1 MKARNWIAF
10 VIGTLAALGVS
21 YGAYELAGYSWNQ
34 VVDYR
39 GPYAGVDL
47 PATPAGEMPAVS
59 RRVVY
64 VMIDGLRDDVS
75 RQLPTLEQLRGH
87 GFSAVVRTGDPAL
100 SFPNWTTLFS
110 GAPQR
115 ISGVTTNWFEGLV
128 KVETIFDVAARDG
141 VPSVVVGSKDFE
153 VLYGVGRLGRVSLV
167 DTSAKGYKTSRMVDE
182 ALRLTKEATAA
193 LIVVYSPDI
202 DDAGHDFGGASK
214 EYRDVAKKVDAD
226 LARLVDAL
234 DDGSTTFVVT
244 SDHGHIATGG
254 HGGFETEVVD
264 VPVVLAGPD
273 ITLGSGRGTQD
284 QLAPTVAL
292 LAGLAAP
299 RDAIGAPLDV
309 VKMRPAD
316 TARFDA
322 QRLAALGA
330 YTSTV
335 AEGLPADARP
345 KQPTTAKE
353 AEAAFAR
360 VTEERLALE
369 RGARVPLAL
378 GVVLAAVAVLAV
390 IGALSWRALVSAFGG
405 AAAYYLVYNGLF
417 FLVHGYRWSLSA
429 FNSESLLQA
438 FFNARMLEAAA
449 AGIVAAFVAGE
460 VYMVVR
466 GKDLKRAKGEYLAG
480 WLALGTATV
489 VAIQATLALQV
500 AWYLWRWGVPLTW
513 VLPDFEWAF
522 KYDLDLIQVTALAV
536 AALIAPL
543 ATFIVGRFHPF
554 PGDVKR
560 PRSAAAGA
568 PGDG

>member
-1 MKARNWIAF
+1 
-10 VIGTLAALGVS
+10 
-21 YGAYELAGYSWNQ
+21 
-34 VVDYR
+34 
-39 GPYAGVDL
+39 
-47 PATPAGEMPAVS
+47 
-59 RRVVY
+59 
-64 VMIDGLRDDVS
+64 
-75 RQLPTLEQLRGH
+75 
-87 GFSAVVRTGDPAL
+87 
-100 SFPNWTTLFS
+100 
-110 GAPQR
+110 
-115 ISGVTTNWFEGLV
+115 
-128 KVETIFDVAARDG
+128 
-141 VPSVVVGSKDFE
+141 
-153 VLYGVGRLGRVSLV
+153 
-167 DTSAKGYKTSRMVDE
+167 
-182 ALRLTKEATAA
+182 
-193 LIVVYSPDI
+193 
-202 DDAGHDFGGASK
+202 
-214 EYRDVAKKVDAD
+214 
-226 LARLVDAL
+226 
-234 DDGSTTFVVT
+234 
-244 SDHGHIATGG
+244 
-254 HGGFETEVVD
+254 
-264 VPVVLAGPD
+264 
-273 ITLGSGRGTQD
+273 
-284 QLAPTVAL
+284 
-292 LAGLAAP
+292 
-299 RDAIGAPLDV
+299 
-309 VKMRPAD
+309 MRPAD